1 MRAIVQDQYGQTD
14 ILRLR
19 LDAPTPQLGEDDV
32 LVRVHAAGINAADW
46 HLMTGE
52 PYPVRLV
59 MGLRRP
65 RNPILGSDFSG
76 VVEAVGPA
84 VTGLAIGDEV
94 MGEVERGTLADLVAV
109 ASKHVVRKPK
119 NLTHEQAAAVPM
131 GALTALQAV
140 RDTGKLQPGQSVLV
154 NGASSGVGIYAVQ
167 IAVAMGAKVTGVCS
181 GRNVDMVRSLG
192 ATNVVDYTQQDFVV
206 TGERYDLIIDVISSR
221 SIADFRKVLTDRGRY
236 VLVGAASAGKWFGM
250 GRQAQVVLTSPF
262 VRQTLKP
269 MLASRKQADLQT
281 IVDMVEAGQLTPVI
295 ERAFP
300 FEQAADAIK
309 HVQAGHA
316 RGKVV
321 IHVIPQ
327 G

>member
-14 ILRLR
+14 VLRLR
-19 LDAPTPQLGEDDV
+19 PDAPTPQIGEDDV
-32 LVRVHAAGINAADW
+32 LVRVHVTGINAADW

-65 RNPILGSDFSG
+65 RNPVLGSDFSG
-76 VVEAVGPA
+76 VVEAAGTA
-84 VTGLAIGDEV
+84 VTGLSVGDEV

-119 NLTHEQAAAVPM
+119 NLTHEQAAAIPM

-167 IAVAMGAKVTGVCS
+167 IAVAMGAEVTAICS
-181 GRNVDMVRSLG
+181 GRNADMVRSLG
-192 ATNVVDYTQQDFVV
+192 ASSVVDYTTEDVV
-206 TGERYDLIIDVISSR
+206 ATSERYDLIIDIISNR
-221 SIADFRKVLTDRGRY
+221 SIADFRKVLTERGRY
-236 VLVGAASAGKWFGM
+236 VLVGAASSGKWFGM
-250 GRQAQVVLTSPF
+250 GRQLQVVLTSPF

-269 MLASRKQADLQT
+269 MLANRKQEDLAT
-281 IVDMVEAGQLTPVI
+281 IVDMVEAGQVTPVI
-295 ERAFP
+295 DTVYP
-300 FEQAADAIK
+300 FEQAADAIA
-309 HVQAGHA
+309 HVQKGHA

-321 IHVIPQ
+321 VAI
-327 G
+327 

>member
-14 ILRLR
+14 VLRLR
-19 LDAPTPQLGEDDV
+19 PDAPTPQIGEDDV
-32 LVRVHAAGINAADW
+32 LVRVHVAGINAADW

-65 RNPILGSDFSG
+65 RNPVLGSDFSG
-76 VVEAVGPA
+76 VVEAAGTA
-84 VTGLAIGDEV
+84 VTGLSVGDEV

-119 NLTHEQAAAVPM
+119 NLTHEQAAAIPM

-167 IAVAMGAKVTGVCS
+167 IAVAMGAEVTAICS
-181 GRNVDMVRSLG
+181 GRNADMVRSLG
-192 ATNVVDYTQQDFVV
+192 ASSVVDYTTEDVV
-206 TGERYDLIIDVISSR
+206 ATSERYDLIIDIISNR
-221 SIADFRKVLTDRGRY
+221 SIADFRKVLTERGRY
-236 VLVGAASAGKWFGM
+236 VLVGAASSGKWFGM
-250 GRQAQVVLTSPF
+250 GRQLQVVLTSPF

-269 MLASRKQADLQT
+269 MLANRKQEDLAT
-281 IVDMVEAGQLTPVI
+281 IVDMVEAGQVTPVI
-295 ERAFP
+295 DTVYP
-300 FEQAADAIK
+300 FEQAADAIA
-309 HVQAGHA
+309 HVQKGHA

-321 IHVIPQ
+321 VAI
-327 G
+327 